1 MLITPTDWLD
11 TAEKIQLPSHGP
23 LPIRRALVIHFTG
36 GASAK
41 SSIDA
46 MRQRGVSAHLTIDRD
61 GTIYQSIPFS
71 QIAFHAGAS
80 RWADPKTNIRYIGL
94 NSYSIGIELA
104 NAGNDP
110 DALAW
115 AKKQPGFS
123 IFTGKHQNGGPIE
136 AWENFATQQ
145 LASLF
150 SVAKLLVDRYN
161 LDDITGHDCIAPKR
175 KNDPGPA
182 FPMLRL
188 RTYCGFVG
196 LPKVFPH

>member
-1 MLITPTDWLD
+1 MTITPTDWID
-11 TAEKIQLPSHGP
+11 TAKKIQLPSHGP

-36 GASAK
+36 GASAR

-80 RWADPKTNIRYIGL
+80 RWEDPKTNIRYIGL

-110 DALAW
+110 DAL
-115 AKKQPGFS
+115 
-123 IFTGKHQNGGPIE
+123 T
-136 AWENFATQQ
+136 
-145 LASLF
+145 
-150 SVAKLLVDRYN
+150 
-161 LDDITGHDCIAPKR
+161 
-175 KNDPGPA
+175 
-182 FPMLRL
+182 
-188 RTYCGFVG
+188 
-196 LPKVFPH
+196 KVSEK

>member
-11 TAEKIQLPSHGP
+11 TAKKIALPP
-23 LPIRRALVIHFTG
+23 LYKMSTRRALVIHFTG

-41 SSIDA
+41 SSIEA

-61 GTIYQSIPFS
+61 GTIFQSVAFS
-71 QIAFHAGAS
+71 TQAAHAGVS
-80 RWADPKTNIRYIGL
+80 RWRDPKTDLLYNGL
-94 NSYSIGIELA
+94 NAFSIGIELA

-115 AKKQPGFS
+115 AKRQPGFS

-136 AWENFATQQ
+136 TWENFPTQQ
-145 LASLF
+145 LTSLF
-150 SVAKLLVDRYN
+150 SVSKLLVTRYN
-161 LDDITGHDCIAPKR
+161 LDDITGHDCIAPER

-196 LPKVFPH
+196 LPKIFPQ

>member
-11 TAEKIQLPSHGP
+11 TAKKIALPP
-23 LPIRRALVIHFTG
+23 LNKMSTRRALVIHFTG

-61 GTIYQSIPFS
+61 GTIYQSVAFS
-71 QIAFHAGAS
+71 TQAAHAGVS
-80 RWADPKTNIRYIGL
+80 RWQDPKTGIFYNGL
-94 NSYSIGIELA
+94 NAFSIGIELA

-115 AKKQPGFS
+115 AKRQPGFS
-123 IFTGKHQNGGPIE
+123 EFTGKHQNGGPIE
-136 AWENFATQQ
+136 AWENFPTQQ
-145 LASLF
+145 LTSLF
-150 SVAKLLVDRYN
+150 SVSKLLVTRYN
-161 LDDITGHDCIAPKR
+161 LDDITGHDCIAPER

-196 LPKVFPH
+196 LPRIFPQ